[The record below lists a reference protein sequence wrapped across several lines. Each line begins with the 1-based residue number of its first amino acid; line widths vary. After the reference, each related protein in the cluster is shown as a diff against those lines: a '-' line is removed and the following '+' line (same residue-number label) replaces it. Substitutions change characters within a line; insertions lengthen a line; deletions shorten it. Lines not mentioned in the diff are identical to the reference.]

1 MKKLSFPTVK
11 LGNFIREVKEK
22 VKSSGLFQDDFTVY
36 GVTNTDGITVTNNK
50 ASDDLGNYTILRENQ
65 FVYNPYRVNVGSI
78 GLSSPGT
85 FGAVSPAY
93 VVFETNKQINNE
105 FLLYYLKSSL
115 GTNLIK
121 WYGDRGGVRSAL
133 RFSDLKKIDFPDIT
147 LEQQNKLLIK
157 IKKLDELLCELDI
170 NLSIDKIEVLRQSI
184 LQQAV
189 EGKLCEQD
197 PNDEPASV
205 LLEKIKAEKER
216 LIAEKKI
223 KKQKQLP
230 PISNDEKPFALPKG
244 WEWCRLGEI
253 CQFVGGFAYK
263 SNRYSKR
270 SNNLV
275 IRLGNVKN
283 DKLLT
288 ETNPVYI
295 DDFYA
300 NETDQYKINIGDI
313 LVTMTGTRGKR
324 DYFYSH
330 CITVDD
336 LSSYNMFLNQ
346 RVGCLRSI
354 APIHPAYLVKFLK
367 SQIILDYIFATETG
381 TANQGNIGSGNI
393 MMIPLPIAPLKEQ
406 RRIVEKIDALFLQ
419 CDEFE
424 HSIFDAQIYSAQ
436 LMEAVLQEAFSV
448 QEVEKPAQVIEF
460 QTNQTAPETELLA
473 AARGKMGEVTW
484 QRIVEEAMKL
494 ASEEN

>member
-1 MKKLSFPTVK
+1 MKTVK
-11 LGNFIREVKEK
+11 ISSFLKERK
-22 VKSSGLFQDDFTVY
+22 IKLKPQAANCSGLQRIEKIDFSGKIYLSPVQ
-36 GVTNTDGITVTNNK
+36 TNTDMILVKSGDLVISGINVEKGALAIYTGEEDVL
-50 ASDDLGNYTILRENQ
+50 ASIHY
-65 FVYNPYRVNVGSI
+65 S
-78 GLSSPGT
+78 
-85 FGAVSPAY
+85 AY
-93 VVFETNKQINNE
+93 E
-105 FLLYYLKSSL
+105 FDAEKIDIDYLK
-115 GTNLIK
+115 
-121 WYGDRGGVRSAL
+121 
-133 RFSDLKKIDFPDIT
+133 RFLKSNIFR
-147 LEQQNKLLIK
+147 KLLLK
-157 IKKLDELLCELDI
+157 QTGSGIKKEIKAKHLLP
-170 NLSIDKIEVLRQSI
+170 IEIQLPSLKQQHEIVQQIQGVANYIEEVNRQIQQQAKYAEMLRQSI

-223 KKQKQLP
+223 KKQKSLP
-230 PISNDEKPFALPKG
+230 PISEEEKPFALPKG

-270 SNNLV
+270 SSNLI

-283 DKLLT
+283 DRLLT
-288 ETNPVYI
+288 EINPVYI
-295 DDFYA
+295 DDVYA
-300 NETDQYKINIGDI
+300 NETDQYKINIDDI

-330 CITVDD
+330 CITADD
-336 LSSYNMFLNQ
+336 LSSYNLFLNQ

-354 APIHPAYLVKFLK
+354 ALILPAYLVKFLK
-367 SQIILDYIFATETG
+367 SQTFLDYIFATETG

-406 RRIVEKIDALFLQ
+406 RRIVEKIDALFLL

-424 HSIFDAQIYSAQ
+424 HNISEAQRFSTQ

-448 QEVEKPAQVIEF
+448 QEATKSAQVIEF
-460 QTNQTAPETELLA
+460 HPDQTTPETELLA
-473 AARGKMGEVTW
+473 AARGKIREDTW
-484 QRIVEEAMKL
+484 EHLRKRALEIANEE
-494 ASEEN
+494 S